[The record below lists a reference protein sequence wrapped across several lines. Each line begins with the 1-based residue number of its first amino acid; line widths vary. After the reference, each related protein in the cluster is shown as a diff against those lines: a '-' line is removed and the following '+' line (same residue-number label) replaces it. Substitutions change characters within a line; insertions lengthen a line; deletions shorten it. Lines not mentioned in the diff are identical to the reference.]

1 MRRVCVR
8 AEGWPTGGG
17 SGGRDGDDDDNDDV
31 GGSVLVKKPVIT
43 RLDSGHG
50 DRKIRSSPPEDSA
63 VDNKGMRM
71 GRERRR
77 NGRDGRRNA
86 VFCFLIG

>member
-1 MRRVCVR
+1 VC

-17 SGGRDGDDDDNDDV
+17 SGGRDGDDDDDNDDV

-50 DRKIRSSPPEDSA
+50 DRKIRSSPPEDSTV
-63 VDNKGMRM
+63 VDNKGMRKSW
-71 GRERRR
+71 GRGGE
-77 NGRDGRRNA
+77 A
-86 VFCFLIG
+86 VAVDVATPFFASLSAN